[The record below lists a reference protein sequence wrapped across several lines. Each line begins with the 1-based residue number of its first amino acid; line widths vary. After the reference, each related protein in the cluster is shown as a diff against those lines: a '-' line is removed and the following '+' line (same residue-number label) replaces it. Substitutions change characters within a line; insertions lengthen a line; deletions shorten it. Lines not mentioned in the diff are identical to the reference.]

1 MGGTY
6 VIIAI
11 QDFGKI
17 VPGFV
22 MIQTTREVLSR
33 RFVERAKKRAPCS
46 TFSTPKKDRSRNQ
59 VQTSRRA
66 SRGLNPLDRTAGFIP
81 ALPLTRSSP
90 IFRGLPRAPSP
101 NDSTA
106 PSFLS
111 FSKMMLSCSASVS
124 SGLVR
129 RSKLGVRGRIPG
141 GSSVAPNLPNR
152 SRMVAAR
159 VSTSR
164 VPADP
169 TGRDG
174 STFVYRF
181 DADGNPVEGTLGDVI
196 GETSDAPSASTALVD
211 IAAEVYDHVDEN
223 GTETAV
229 EVIRNAD
236 GDVMF
241 RFVGDDAEERQARA
255 TANVKQEQTPAERAQ
270 MLLDEAQELIEQAR
284 ALQNGEDQLAAATE
298 KAKRAAAA
306 AAEELAPKQE
316 LEPSADGTVIMRR
329 ERKSPEGGDPLGNG
343 FEHVS
348 KMGIKS
354 IVDGIENMFDN
365 FRRAVSPED
374 AKLPETPDGTPWGD
388 HEKVPTAGVDVAFDS
403 FGTDDVSPSNGY
415 MSVDAADSEEAR
427 EAEEVEEEHARWAE
441 TAARVKSTGDASE
454 VETEPPTDDDEAK
467 VAEAIER
474 YSSMGSVVAGAWRPK
489 PIDVTIGGRSYIA
502 YVTPNNL
509 RQLPSGKLAVI
520 DDEDENDDEEKPGD
534 TTTIIMCDP
543 QDDGSNVFMFGLT
556 RTVLD
561 DGSIL
566 YRFPSGE
573 ALGQS
578 R

>member
-1 MGGTY
+1 
-6 VIIAI
+6 
-11 QDFGKI
+11 
-17 VPGFV
+17 
-22 MIQTTREVLSR
+22 
-33 RFVERAKKRAPCS
+33 
-46 TFSTPKKDRSRNQ
+46 
-59 VQTSRRA
+59 
-66 SRGLNPLDRTAGFIP
+66 
-81 ALPLTRSSP
+81 
-90 IFRGLPRAPSP
+90 
-101 NDSTA
+101 
-106 PSFLS
+106 
-111 FSKMMLSCSASVS
+111 MMLSCSASVS

-223 GTETAV
+223 GAETAV

-270 MLLDEAQELIEQAR
+270 MLLDEAQELIEEAR

-316 LEPSADGTVIMRR
+316 LEPAAADGTVIMRR

-403 FGTDDVSPSNGY
+403 FGTDDAPPSNGY
-415 MSVDAADSEEAR
+415 MSLDAADSEEAR

-509 RQLPSGKLAVI
+509 RQLPSGKLAVV
-520 DDEDENDDEEKPGD
+520 DDEDEDDEEEKPGD

-543 QDDGSNVFMFGLT
+543 QDDGTKVFMFGLT

-578 R
+578 RY

>member
-1 MGGTY
+1 
-6 VIIAI
+6 
-11 QDFGKI
+11 
-17 VPGFV
+17 
-22 MIQTTREVLSR
+22 
-33 RFVERAKKRAPCS
+33 
-46 TFSTPKKDRSRNQ
+46 
-59 VQTSRRA
+59 
-66 SRGLNPLDRTAGFIP
+66 
-81 ALPLTRSSP
+81 
-90 IFRGLPRAPSP
+90 
-101 NDSTA
+101 
-106 PSFLS
+106 
-111 FSKMMLSCSASVS
+111 MMLSCSASVS
-124 SGLVR
+124 IGLVR
-129 RSKLGVRGRIPG
+129 RSIRGVRGRIPG
-141 GSSVAPNLPNR
+141 GSSVALNLPNR

-316 LEPSADGTVIMRR
+316 LEPAAADGTVIMRR

-365 FRRAVSPED
+365 FRRAVSPKD

-403 FGTDDVSPSNGY
+403 FGTDDLSPSNGY

-454 VETEPPTDDDEAK
+454 VETEPPEDDDEAK

-474 YSSMGSVVAGAWRPK
+474 YSNMGSVVAGAWRPK

-520 DDEDENDDEEKPGD
+520 DDEDEDDEEEKPGD

-543 QDDGSNVFMFGLT
+543 QDDGTNVFMFGLT

-573 ALGQS
+573 ALGQ
-578 R
+578 RR

>member
-1 MGGTY
+1 M
-6 VIIAI
+6 
-11 QDFGKI
+11 
-17 VPGFV
+17 P
-22 MIQTTREVLSR
+22 
-33 RFVERAKKRAPCS
+33 
-46 TFSTPKKDRSRNQ
+46 
-59 VQTSRRA
+59 
-66 SRGLNPLDRTAGFIP
+66 
-81 ALPLTRSSP
+81 PLTRSSP

-111 FSKMMLSCSASVS
+111 FSKMMLSCLASVS
-124 SGLVR
+124 IGLVR

-223 GTETAV
+223 GAETAV

-270 MLLDEAQELIEQAR
+270 MLLDEAQELIEEAR

-316 LEPSADGTVIMRR
+316 LEPAAADGTVIMRR

-365 FRRAVSPED
+365 FRQAVSPED

-388 HEKVPTAGVDVAFDS
+388 HENVPTAGVDVAFDS
-403 FGTDDVSPSNGY
+403 FGTDDAPPSNGY

-454 VETEPPTDDDEAK
+454 VETEPPEDDDEAK

-509 RQLPSGKLAVI
+509 RQLPSGKLAVV
-520 DDEDENDDEEKPGD
+520 DDEDEDDEEEKPGD

-543 QDDGSNVFMFGLT
+543 QDDGTKVFMFGLT
-556 RTVLD
+556 RTALD

-578 R
+578 RY

>member
-1 MGGTY
+1 M
-6 VIIAI
+6 
-11 QDFGKI
+11 
-17 VPGFV
+17 P
-22 MIQTTREVLSR
+22 
-33 RFVERAKKRAPCS
+33 
-46 TFSTPKKDRSRNQ
+46 
-59 VQTSRRA
+59 
-66 SRGLNPLDRTAGFIP
+66 
-81 ALPLTRSSP
+81 PLTRSSP

-124 SGLVR
+124 IGLVR

-223 GTETAV
+223 GAETAV

-270 MLLDEAQELIEQAR
+270 MLLDEAQELIEEAR

-306 AAEELAPKQE
+306 AAEERAPKQE
-316 LEPSADGTVIMRR
+316 LEPAAADGTVIMRR

-403 FGTDDVSPSNGY
+403 FGTDDAPPSNGY

-454 VETEPPTDDDEAK
+454 VETEPPEDDDEAK

-509 RQLPSGKLAVI
+509 RQLPSGKLAVV
-520 DDEDENDDEEKPGD
+520 DDEDEDDEEEKPGD

-543 QDDGSNVFMFGLT
+543 QDDGTKVFMFGLT

-578 R
+578 RY